1 MHLDDYEAYDLSDPY
16 TVALNRTHDGP
27 GYMLSA
33 FHQLHCLVSQ
43 STQSAT
49 HLYPTDRVFFLPKSY
64 LVQHFQQGYGGT
76 NLTQEVAHHSAHC
89 FDYIRQALMCAGDTT
104 LEGKTEAGPGWGSVH
119 ECVDYDALLGWANE
133 HSAEKW
139 RNELMPGESVL

>member
-1 MHLDDYEAYDLSDPY
+1 MAGSLSYSSSSPTSQPTHTNHHL
-16 TVALNRTHDGP
+16 
-27 GYMLSA
+27 
-33 FHQLHCLVSQ
+33 QQ
-43 STQSAT
+43 
-49 HLYPTDRVFFLPKSY
+49 SY

-133 HSAEKW
+133 HSGEKW
-139 RNELMPGESVL
+139 RNGLMPGESVL

>member
-1 MHLDDYEAYDLSDPY
+1 
-16 TVALNRTHDGP
+16 
-27 GYMLSA
+27 MLPVYQKRHA
-33 FHQLHCLVSQ
+33 NQRPLQ
-43 STQSAT
+43 
-49 HLYPTDRVFFLPKSY
+49 SY
-64 LVQHFQQGYGGT
+64 LVQHFQQGYGGI